1 MVLLRQRRGELQLPG
16 HGNDAGFEPAPS
28 GWFPIPLS
36 PSCARASCTL
46 SFPSAGAVGCEH
58 FAQPWR
64 SPAYHSSNHK
74 DPRRA
79 PEFLGTF
86 AMSGEPKTARRGCNN
101 SIVKK
106 VSTTQ
111 TRSVSMT
118 DREIKKRITELG
130 QFDEK
135 LLAFC
140 KECRTSFTANTNDSK
155 FDPVEAYVSE
165 KNRAKM
171 DKTLAKLS
179 QEKDNLKTVIQEL
192 MSEKEAQLS
201 LCDRDRRTGMAM
213 FAQTHHVGTKESL
226 APC

>member
-1 MVLLRQRRGELQLPG
+1 
-16 HGNDAGFEPAPS
+16 
-28 GWFPIPLS
+28 
-36 PSCARASCTL
+36 
-46 SFPSAGAVGCEH
+46 
-58 FAQPWR
+58 
-64 SPAYHSSNHK
+64 
-74 DPRRA
+74 
-79 PEFLGTF
+79 
-86 AMSGEPKTARRGCNN
+86 
-101 SIVKK
+101 
-106 VSTTQ
+106 
-111 TRSVSMT
+111 MT

-130 QFDEK
+130 QLDKK

-140 KECRTSFTANTNDSK
+140 KECRTSVTANTNDSK

-171 DKTLAKLS
+171 VKTLAKLS

-226 APC
+226 APG